1 MSTPFSFILEYTEYI
16 LLTVNIYGKYIVTRL
31 KGGFDGDK
39 Y

>member
-1 MSTPFSFILEYTEYI
+1 MSTPFSFILEYTENI
-16 LLTVNIYGKYIVTRL
+16 FTIVLIYGKYIFTRL